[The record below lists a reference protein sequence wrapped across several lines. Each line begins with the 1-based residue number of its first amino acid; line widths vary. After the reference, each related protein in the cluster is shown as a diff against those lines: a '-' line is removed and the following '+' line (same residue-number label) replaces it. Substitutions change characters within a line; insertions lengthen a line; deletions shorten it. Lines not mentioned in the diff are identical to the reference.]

1 MRSAAE
7 DRFAAVIRVLMHPIF
22 RDFAAAIAL
31 TLFAVGLPCALVAL
45 RVNFLGY

>member
-7 DRFAAVIRVLMHPIF
+7 TPFAAVVRLLRHPVV

-45 RVNFLGY
+45 RVNFAGY

>member
-1 MRSAAE
+1 MRGKV
-7 DRFAAVIRVLMHPIF
+7 DHPFAGFFRIVTHPVF

>member
-7 DRFAAVIRVLMHPIF
+7 STFAAAVRALRHPVVK
-22 RDFAAAIAL
+22 DFAAAIAL

-45 RVNFLGY
+45 RVNFAGY